1 MVCGLGNLK
10 RAAILASL
18 CETRLPMIDP
28 VNPNLGLVS
37 CGATADRDS
46 LKLWI
51 RELTGLSP
59 QQVEYVLSQQEQLS
73 LATSSAK

>member
-1 MVCGLGNLK
+1 MVGGLGNLK
-10 RAAILASL
+10 RVAILASL
-18 CETRLPMIDP
+18 CETRVCMIDSA
-28 VNPNLGLVS
+28 NPNLGLVS

-73 LATSSAK
+73 LVTSLSK